1 MSHLLALCVSI
12 SISAILCA
20 QSPCRADDGKY
31 FQAPPAPLRWAQ
43 APHARISSAVTMAV
57 EPVGQAGT
65 VEYLFDCVS
74 GGGHDSKWQE
84 SPSYTDSHLKPD
96 TEYTYVVKAR
106 IKASKKPCS
115 PPAPAVSVR
124 TRADGKA
131 PGAVGQTAAID
142 KALADGTLERIGL
155 MVTGPTANRINIVAI
170 NRWTPGSKNP
180 YNKPELREEFIAD
193 ARHVLKAFDPADEV
207 AIDPYPAYRNFFNVY
222 AVWWPDMP
230 KWKPDDRKNGMHWED
245 YNEIRARLFLP
256 WRIDGKGW
264 VTHLAMVN
272 SDSGGG
278 GAGRKLDER
287 VGDAMI
293 AGNEIEAFIHEFN
306 HTAPGCPDEYTSS
319 GLWGHGGEALTTTNE
334 HRRDSVNWRAWIEP
348 GTPVPT
354 PYSIKYIDKVGLFEG
369 GVHRMAHLY
378 RPTARGCIM
387 GAGSF
392 AGNAHGMCAICR
404 QGAVQRFYKWVKV
417 VDRVQPAQEAISI
430 DGARTVRF
438 VASRIKPIP
447 DTQKTEWRLN
457 GRVIATGVDEVD
469 VTFGALDKYEL
480 VFSLTDETPFVRPD
494 PPFSQYPHAETRWK
508 ITNTKPQSKAKPLI
522 ALIGCP
528 FSRLNGGSS
537 AMNVSVSGGKPPYTY
552 EWSDGSCLKDRAGLM
567 PGPYRLCVT
576 DSEFRRAWVGL
587 CLPPTSSVDMWIQ
600 SEYRDG
606 GWVLTAD
613 SDIINLG
620 ATTVRWSTGATGP
633 KVEKLK
639 DGTYTCTLR
648 CGKDEEIV
656 RSVTLVKPSEPL
668 TVKVGEVVPVTG
680 GENNGLA
687 SLVVRGGRAPYT
699 FTWSDGAKLTSPDRH
714 FLPSWDYAVT
724 ITDSNLTERT
734 LVVTVASQPRF
745 TAPKLS
751 LTKVAPARVKVSGAG
766 KGSRYL
772 WFAKDYPPNLP
783 RFPHGIYTGTFT
795 MPNGKTCHA
804 EAYVIQNKGGLFID
818 KARQGRNDYG
828 FWVHARAFV
837 NGRQAEPLTVEV
849 QTTSK
854 GKAPEKLAIQDQKV
868 GDLTWFGKVA
878 DGRLVLQAKNCSG
891 NDFQLVFASHPE
903 SPDKPLAV
911 GDEFAP
917 PTSGNYFVA
926 VQDTKT
932 GAISNNRVGF
942 AIAVGG
948 SEQAAKPISPDKA
961 STAKLLMWLDAS
973 DIDGDGQADAEPPRR
988 GSVMG
993 WQGKAGGVDF
1003 NDFVYYMPNMQNG
1016 LGVAS
1021 WKTIWLQGISKEVSG
1036 YQTIFMVRREH
1047 DLSSVGTSPWR
1058 DLSGLIGVGEYGK
1071 RLMSRD
1077 VSDDIRS
1084 GAVYVNGQKVNPFK
1098 HPMPMGFYVA
1108 TYEFDKP
1115 IAKAFKRTDGH
1126 WEGQVAEVLV
1136 FDGKLSAAERAGIE
1150 QYLRHKW
1157 LAAVHLETPGL
1168 TQAGTTEE

>member
-1 MSHLLALCVSI
+1 
-12 SISAILCA
+12 
-20 QSPCRADDGKY
+20 
-31 FQAPPAPLRWAQ
+31 
-43 APHARISSAVTMAV
+43 MAV
-57 EPVGQAGT
+57 APVGEAGT

-74 GGGHDSKWQE
+74 GGGHDSKWQV
-84 SPSYTDSHLKPD
+84 SPTYTDSHLKPD

-106 IKASKKPCS
+106 VKASKKPCS

-131 PGAVGQTAAID
+131 PGAVGQVAAID

-230 KWKPDDRKNGMHWED
+230 QWKPQDRKNGMHWED

-256 WRIDGKGW
+256 WRIEGKGW

-278 GAGRKLDER
+278 GAGRRLDER

-417 VDRVQPAQEAISI
+417 VDRVQPAQESISI

-494 PPFSQYPHAETRWK
+494 PPFSQYPQAETRWQ
-508 ITNTKPQSKAKPLI
+508 ITNTQPQSKARPL
-522 ALIGCP
+522 AVSLTP
-528 FSRLNGGSS
+528 RQPVFREVHNGTVTVEV
-537 AMNVSVSGGKPPYTY
+537 AGGKPPYTY
-552 EWSDGSCLKDRAGLM
+552 AWSDGASLRDRTALA
-567 PGPYRLCVT
+567 PGRYELNVT
-576 DSEFRRAWVGL
+576 DSEFRVA
-587 CLPPTSSVDMWIQ
+587 SASVDLDRAADIDTSLR
-600 SEYRDG
+600 SEFGDG
-606 GWVLTAD
+606 KWQVTAEAAKD
-613 SDIINLG
+613 KSVT
-620 ATTVRWSTGATGP
+620 ATWSTGSKGP
-633 KVEKLK
+633 RVGKLA

-648 CGKDEEIV
+648 HVGGSEV
-656 RSVTLVKPSEPL
+656 TRSITLAKPSKPL
-668 TVKVGEVVPVTG
+668 TVKLGEVVPVTG
-680 GENNGLA
+680 GANNGSI
-687 SLVVRGGRAPYT
+687 SLVVSGGRAPYS
-699 FTWSDGAKLTSPDRH
+699 FAWSDGVRLAEASRP
-714 FLPSWDYAVT
+714 FMPAGSYNVT

-734 LVVTVASQPRF
+734 LSVKVGSKPRF
-745 TAPKLS
+745 TASKLS
-751 LTKVAPARVKVSGAG
+751 LTKIASNRVKVSGAA

-795 MPNGKTCHA
+795 MPNGQNCHA

-818 KARQGRNDYG
+818 KARQGRNNYG
-828 FWVHARAFV
+828 LWVYARAFV
-837 NGRQAEPLTVEV
+837 NGRKSKPLTVEV
-849 QTTSK
+849 QTTSE
-854 GKAPEKLAIQDQKV
+854 GKAPEELTITDQKV
-868 GDLTWFGKVA
+868 GDLTWFGQVA
-878 DGRLVLQAKNCSG
+878 DGRLTLQAKNCSG
-891 NDFQLVFASHPE
+891 NEFQLLFASHPDA
-903 SPDKPLAV
+903 PDKPLAV
-911 GDEFAP
+911 GDAFAP

-926 VQDTKT
+926 VQDVKT
-932 GAISNNRVGF
+932 GAISNNRIGF

-948 SEQAAKPISPDKA
+948 SEQAAKPISPDKV

-1003 NDFVYYMPNMQNG
+1003 NDFVYYLPNMQNG
-1016 LGVAS
+1016 RGVAS
-1021 WKTIWLQGISKEVSG
+1021 WKTIWLQGISKEVG
-1036 YQTIFMVRREH
+1036 NYQTIFMVRREH

-1084 GAVYVNGQKVNPFK
+1084 GAVYVNSQKVNPFK
-1098 HPMPMGFYVA
+1098 HPMPTDFYVA

-1115 IAKAFKRTDGH
+1115 IARAFKRTDGH

-1157 LAAVHLETPGL
+1157 LASVRLETPGRS
-1168 TQAGTTEE
+1168 QAGTKEK